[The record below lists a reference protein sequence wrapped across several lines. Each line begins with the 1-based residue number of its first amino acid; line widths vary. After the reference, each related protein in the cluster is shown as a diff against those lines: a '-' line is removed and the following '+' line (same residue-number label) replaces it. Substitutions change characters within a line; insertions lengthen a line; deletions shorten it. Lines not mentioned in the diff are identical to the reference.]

1 MTGVIPLEC
10 ANVEYKISSTT
21 EILTPIVGMEN
32 LVFDAQ
38 TGIITVTLNMGDFN
52 FLNQFTNDIL

>member
-10 ANVEYKISSTT
+10 ANVNEYKISSTT

-32 LVFDAQ
+32 LVFDA
-38 TGIITVTLNMGDFN
+38 
-52 FLNQFTNDIL
+52 